1 MSKSHTSVWTCIAAL
16 AALCAA
22 GSARALA
29 SEDTSPPNPKD
40 MMLKMG
46 LVLDAKKREVRLD
59 ATVCLEGG
67 ILEYFLCVSGRSQT
81 FEHESAF
88 STRCTPSVLH
98 LALLAIGAEPCPY
111 EGDSDWE
118 KSWNKKP
125 ASRLRLRVEYV
136 QDGKRVQREASEM
149 LATRSNKE
157 GKLPD
162 FWIFTGS
169 YFGHHNG
176 KPIYAADAAGAIAG
190 FCQDN
195 ASIMQTAKSFGN
207 PYNGSEA
214 GLEINR
220 KNIPPRGT
228 QVQLVFSL
236 ISDEVL
242 EAQKAKN
249 E

>member
-1 MSKSHTSVWTCIAAL
+1 MSKSHTSVWICITAL

-22 GSARALA
+22 SPARALEN
-29 SEDTSPPNPKD
+29 EDTSPPNPKD

-59 ATVCLEGG
+59 ATVCLDRG
-67 ILEYFLCVSGRSQT
+67 ILEYFICVSGRPQT

-111 EGDSDWE
+111 EADLDWE
-118 KSWNKKP
+118 KSWSKKP
-125 ASRLRLRVEYV
+125 ASRIRVKVEYV
-136 QDGKRVQREASEM
+136 QDGKLIQREASEM
-149 LATRSNKE
+149 LATRNDNV

-169 YFGHHNG
+169 YFGHHDG
-176 KPIYAADAAGAIAG
+176 KPIYAADSSGGIAG

-195 ASIMQTAKSFGN
+195 ASIMQTEKSFGN

-220 KNIPPRGT
+220 KHMPPRGT
-228 QVQLVFSL
+228 KVQLVFSL
-236 ISDEVL
+236 ITDEVR

-249 E
+249 Q